1 MAILLRVFLA
11 GRCYRSRLWH
21 NPVRRN
27 NRTLIGLLSVL
38 LFLWSGFAPW
48 SVGVGLFFGAPLLI
62 IAVMLY
68 LIAVVRDLRQRGA
81 L

>member
-1 MAILLRVFLA
+1 MMTPEEAPGVNTL
-11 GRCYRSRLWH
+11 
-21 NPVRRN
+21 VR
-27 NRTLIGLLSVL
+27 TAVACALIGLLSVL

-48 SVGVGLFFGAPLLI
+48 SVGMGVFFGAPLLV

-68 LIAVVRDLRQRGA
+68 LIAVVRDLRQRGV